1 MDSMEVM
8 SFYSKIIPADETQ
21 EQVTADNSPTVALR
35 TELFHREAFHS
46 KKHHDALMK
55 AKWSVDALYE

>member
-21 EQVTADNSPTVALR
+21 EQVTADGSPTVALH
-35 TELFHREAFHS
+35 TELFHREAFIR
-46 KKHHDALMK
+46 KKITMALQ
-55 AKWSVDALYE
+55 